1 MPQEPYTQD
10 EEFLYVFGEP
20 WQTPTHSSGYCV
32 SFTGSPHGAGG
43 IRGML
48 SCIKVCSHIGN
59 AKCFIHEGNQ
69 QAQVE
74 SDDL

>member
-10 EEFLYVFGEP
+10 EDFLYVFGEP
-20 WQTPTHSSGYCV
+20 RQTPTHSSGYRV
-32 SFTGSPHGAGG
+32 SFTGSPDGAGG

-48 SCIKVCSHIGN
+48 SCN
-59 AKCFIHEGNQ
+59 TKCFIHEGNQ
-69 QAQVE
+69 QAQVG